1 MSIHSGTVLHS
12 AVMAQPRAFS
22 TAQTVGQ
29 HSFKTIPDEGA
40 TYRRFTTD
48 TIPMP
53 SKLVAE
59 IEKLIAER
67 LQYRNAFDFDAADA
81 IQVLLRRKYGVLID
95 DMNQL
100 WQVMFVPMPNV
111 DVAEVQQTKGGPR
124 KKESSQL
131 VTSSNRDHVAKILA
145 SMAGE
150 APSAKQTAQTSS
162 NERYTRDPDD
172 IVYMGRAKV
181 KEVEHVVYKRGVLL
195 KDRTVNADAIRELEE
210 TLLDTFNVRCDDKTR
225 TWAVVDYRHND
236 FEEVD
241 VRSSRQQPPKRSAK
255 QTSSRRGEETG
266 AMDWRDSQATQDVPR
281 PRAKAAT
288 PVSDNT
294 GDVGAYTRDP
304 GDITYLG
311 RAEVAAV
318 KQLVQQ
324 RADLLDGGSAA
335 PDEVLELEY
344 RLQGE
349 FSVHCDD
356 ATRTWSVVHQVEPK
370 ATSKKGKSSQ
380 SVEKAPPK
388 ASPKAASKASSKTEA
403 PPPPAPRAEK
413 RERAP
418 APGDEP
424 YARAADDIT
433 YLGRADVATVTKL
446 VQQRAALLNDPSSKD
461 EDIFEVVD
469 LLRGEYSVRCDD
481 ASRTWSVVHDFSQPA
496 ATASKKA
503 KSKSTKKIAS
513 QRVDTEWDAFFES
526 EPPPPVKKAEP
537 RSEERVSVKSVPKP
551 AAKPVAVAVD
561 EDAYKRAADDITYL
575 GRSEVATV
583 NELVQLRRKML
594 ADPAAKDDDILDLE
608 DRLLAEFSVR
618 CDDDTRTWAVVHDF
632 STAASKSASKSKGNG
647 SAKQSASKKG
657 GGARYYS
664 TTRSTLSDAQAVGDE
679 STQPPADGEHVVFA
693 KKAALGPEDYRRD
706 ENDITYVDRAEI
718 AAITELVQRRNA
730 LRKDPSASVVDLADI
745 QTKLRVQYQVYVSDA
760 TRTWTKSRN
769 RKDSLTPE
777 KLKEIKQ
784 RKEQWAASGRHRSG
798 R

>member
-236 FEEVD
+236 FEEID
-241 VRSSRQQPPKRSAK
+241 VRSNRHQPPKRSAK
-255 QTSSRRGEETG
+255 QTSSGRGADTA
-266 AMDWRDSQATQDVPR
+266 AMNWRDDPTTQDVPR

-288 PVSDNT
+288 PVHENA
-294 GDVGAYTRDP
+294 GDTSSYSRDP

-318 KQLVQQ
+318 KKLVQQ

-335 PDEVLELEY
+335 PEEVLELEY

-356 ATRTWSVVHQVEPK
+356 STRTWCVVHQVETK
-370 ATSKKGKSSQ
+370 ATLKKGKSSL
-380 SVEKAPPK
+380 SAEKAPPK

-403 PPPPAPRAEK
+403 PPPPVARAEK
-413 RERAP
+413 RVRAP
-418 APGDEP
+418 APGDVS

-433 YLGRADVATVTKL
+433 YLGRADLAVVNKL
-446 VQQRAALLNDPSSKD
+446 VQQRTALLNDPGSRD
-461 EDIFEVVD
+461 EDIFEVDD
-469 LLRGEYSVRCDD
+469 LLRGE
-481 ASRTWSVVHDFSQPA
+481 
-496 ATASKKA
+496 
-503 KSKSTKKIAS
+503 
-513 QRVDTEWDAFFES
+513 
-526 EPPPPVKKAEP
+526 
-537 RSEERVSVKSVPKP
+537 
-551 AAKPVAVAVD
+551 
-561 EDAYKRAADDITYL
+561 
-575 GRSEVATV
+575 
-583 NELVQLRRKML
+583 
-594 ADPAAKDDDILDLE
+594 
-608 DRLLAEFSVR
+608 
-618 CDDDTRTWAVVHDF
+618 
-632 STAASKSASKSKGNG
+632 
-647 SAKQSASKKG
+647 
-657 GGARYYS
+657 
-664 TTRSTLSDAQAVGDE
+664 
-679 STQPPADGEHVVFA
+679 
-693 KKAALGPEDYRRD
+693 
-706 ENDITYVDRAEI
+706 
-718 AAITELVQRRNA
+718 
-730 LRKDPSASVVDLADI
+730 
-745 QTKLRVQYQVYVSDA
+745 
-760 TRTWTKSRN
+760 
-769 RKDSLTPE
+769 
-777 KLKEIKQ
+777 
-784 RKEQWAASGRHRSG
+784 
-798 R
+798 